1 MKSEIYL
8 WKQIRAMPLLG
19 FIWFDPETNVCDEVI
34 KSLQIEFYYH
44 ANSPSTDSRV

>member
-19 FIWFDPETNVCDEVI
+19 FVWFDPETNVCDEII
-34 KSLQIEFYYH
+34 KTLKIEFYYH